1 MCLGIIEWVYKFLSR
16 GVIVDVFIEVFW
28 FEFNILKECFGY
40 LWKNLSWEIRKM
52 EGIF

>member
-28 FEFNILKECFGY
+28 FEFNILKRIV
-40 LWKNLSWEIRKM
+40 W
-52 EGIF
+52 IFVKEFKLRN